1 MNTTTGKTTGGRDRV
16 LIVIV
21 SVIAVLIL
29 TALAVVFL
37 RGDPKTLD
45 ESTPAGVVQRYSA
58 AVIEGDTASA
68 RSYLTDTAESRC
80 GRYYGPVEASRI
92 VLVSTSERADSA
104 TVRVSIVNSYSGGPF
119 GPSESEME
127 EEFRLLKVGG
137 KWMVDQAPY
146 PLMNCGGTPLKP

>member
-1 MNTTTGKTTGGRDRV
+1 MNTTTGKTTGRRDRV

-45 ESTPAGVVQRYSA
+45 ESTPAGVVQRYST
-58 AVIEGDTASA
+58 AVIEGDTATA

-80 GRYYGPVEASRI
+80 SRYYRTVEASRI

-119 GPSESEME
+119 GPSESERE
-127 EEFRLLKVGG
+127 EEFQLLKVGG

-146 PLMNCGGTPLKP
+146 PLMNCGGTPVKP